1 MLGVYYNIPMK
12 IGMGRQHRLPF
23 MFSEFSSGRKEVRP
37 MNFSVILDWKFIA
50 ALGAAVSGIILSA
63 KMEPDAAERVS
74 THVVDACKE
83 YMVAG
88 NGNQ

>member
-1 MLGVYYNIPMK
+1 
-12 IGMGRQHRLPF
+12 
-23 MFSEFSSGRKEVRP
+23 

-50 ALGAAVSGIILSA
+50 ALGAAASGIILSI
-63 KMEPDAAERVS
+63 KMKPDAAERVS
-74 THVVDACKE
+74 THVVDTFKE

>member
-1 MLGVYYNIPMK
+1 MSFVLTV
-12 IGMGRQHRLPF
+12 
-23 MFSEFSSGRKEVRP
+23 
-37 MNFSVILDWKFIA
+37 DWRFVA

-74 THVVDACKE
+74 THAVDACKE

>member
-1 MLGVYYNIPMK
+1 
-12 IGMGRQHRLPF
+12 
-23 MFSEFSSGRKEVRP
+23 

-74 THVVDACKE
+74 THMVDACKE
-83 YMVAG
+83 CLVVE
-88 NGNQ
+88 NSNQ